1 MRLLRTARANSVF
14 IVLPVLVGLLASLAD
29 AVAATLL
36 VGSICLIVVCL
47 SRRPVQVLIV
57 AFLALAAFTA
67 PMNAVRLGGILTA
80 TDVLLVAGAMAVLTL
95 RSLQQVE
102 SSWWYYRPF
111 LLSTGLIGFGGLI
124 GTLVGGQGLSGIV
137 DLVRFGLSTLGLLV
151 LFGLWAPDRASLRL
165 LLWAFLAGAA
175 LNAILGSFFLRD
187 AAGRAIGLSAHSNH
201 FAIASLLACGAGV
214 GLALTSE
221 GARRHVASALTALV
235 GFGMVASG
243 SRAAIVGILAFGVL
257 FLMYA
262 RQWRLLVWSLSG
274 LAIIVLLVVSGVV
287 RPTST
292 DALGRLIGKDPTA
305 ALSDDARS
313 TARATAVGTI
323 EANPITGVGFSTAKD
338 AHNVYL
344 QLWAA
349 SGLFGVAG
357 AFGLLYGSARMVWVP
372 AKKDMLL
379 GALVCSYGGYLVAA
393 AFSTVLWDRYL
404 WLHVAL
410 ALALC
415 SERRRQ
421 AWRQQDGGE
430 RSPGLE
436 NEGLEEARR

>member
-1 MRLLRTARANSVF
+1 MV
-14 IVLPVLVGLLASLAD
+14 
-29 AVAATLL
+29 
-36 VGSICLIVVCL
+36 
-47 SRRPVQVLIV
+47 
-57 AFLALAAFTA
+57 
-67 PMNAVRLGGILTA
+67 
-80 TDVLLVAGAMAVLTL
+80 VLTL
-95 RSLQQVE
+95 RSLQRVH

-111 LLSTGLIGFGGLI
+111 LWSTGLIGFGGVV
-124 GTLVGGQGLSGIV
+124 GTLVAGYGVSGIT
-137 DLVRFGLSTLGLLV
+137 DLFRFGLSTLGLLV
-151 LFGLWAPDRASLRL
+151 MFGLWAPDRVSVRL
-165 LLWAFLAGAA
+165 LMWAFLAGAA
-175 LNAILGSFFLRD
+175 LNAILGSVFLRD
-187 AAGRAIGLSAHSNH
+187 GAGRAIGLSAHSNH
-201 FAIASLLACGAGV
+201 FAVASLLACGAGV

-221 GARRHVASALTALV
+221 GARRHMASALTALV

-243 SRAAIVGILAFGVL
+243 SRAAIAGILAFGVL

-262 RQWRLLVWSLSG
+262 KQWRLLIWCLSG
-274 LAIIVLLVVSGVV
+274 SAVIALLLVSGVV

-313 TARATAVGTI
+313 TARSSAVRSI
-323 EANPITGVGFSTAKD
+323 EANPITGVGFSTAKE

-349 SGLFGVAG
+349 SGLFGLAG
-357 AFGLLYGSARMVWVP
+357 AFGLLFGSARMVWVP
-372 AKKDMLL
+372 AKKDILS

-415 SERRRQ
+415 SERRRPS
-421 AWRQQDGGE
+421 WPCENGGE

-436 NEGLEEARR
+436 DEGVVEARR